1 MNRSVRGRERV
12 PDRFPRGGN
21 MTQLVAIPM
30 LLGSLGFQELLLIFL
45 IVLVIFG
52 STKLPALGR
61 GLGEGIRNFKRGLKT
76 DDPPA
81 LEERRADD
89 KVG

>member
-1 MNRSVRGRERV
+1 MI
-12 PDRFPRGGN
+12 
-21 MTQLVAIPM
+21 QLHAIPL

-61 GLGEGIRNFKRGLKT
+61 GLGEGIRNFKRGLKG
-76 DDPPA
+76 DEPAA
-81 LEERRADD
+81 LEDRRADD

>member
-1 MNRSVRGRERV
+1 
-12 PDRFPRGGN
+12 
-21 MTQLVAIPM
+21 MTSLHAIPL

-61 GLGEGIRNFKRGLKT
+61 GLGEGIRNFKRGLKS
-76 DDPPA
+76 DEQPPA
-81 LEERRADD
+81 IEDRRADD

>member
-1 MNRSVRGRERV
+1 LIAASPAAEVH
-12 PDRFPRGGN
+12 
-21 MTQLVAIPM
+21 MTSLHAIP
-30 LLGSLGFQELLLIFL
+30 LFLGSLGFQELLLIFL

-61 GLGEGIRNFKRGLKT
+61 GLGEGIRNFKRGLKS
-76 DDPPA
+76 DEPPA
-81 LEERRADD
+81 LEDRRADD